1 MRQPTFLFT
10 YGTLQDPQIQLQLFQ
25 RKLHGHEDLLM
36 GHCESP
42 IKLEGKYP
50 VIHRSPDPNDSIK
63 GVVYELLP
71 HELQQADSYEGPA
84 YKRLEVSLAS
94 GKKAWVYTGRLD

>member
-1 MRQPTFLFT
+1 MRQTTFLFT
-10 YGTLQDPQIQLQLFQ
+10 YGTLQDSQIQLQLFQ

-42 IKLEGKYP
+42 IKIEGKYP
-50 VIHRSPDPNDSIK
+50 VIYPSPNPKNSIK

-71 HELQQADSYEGPA
+71 HELLQADSYEGPD
-84 YKRLEVSLAS
+84 YVRLEVSLVS
-94 GKKAWVYTGRLD
+94 GKKAWVYTGRQN

>member
-1 MRQPTFLFT
+1 MKQTTFLFT
-10 YGTLQDPQIQLQLFQ
+10 YGTLQDPRVQLQLFQ

-42 IKLEGKYP
+42 IKIQGKYP
-50 VIHRSPDPNDSIK
+50 VIYPSPDPKNSIR

-71 HELQQADSYEGPA
+71 HELSKADSYEGPD
-84 YKRLEVSLAS
+84 YIRTMVSLSS
-94 GKKAWVYTGRLD
+94 GKMAWVYTGRQD